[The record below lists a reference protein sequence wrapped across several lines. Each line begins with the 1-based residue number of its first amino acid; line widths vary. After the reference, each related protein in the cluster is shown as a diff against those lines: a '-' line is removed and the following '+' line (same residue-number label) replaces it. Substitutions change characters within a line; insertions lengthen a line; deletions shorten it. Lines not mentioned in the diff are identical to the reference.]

1 MTVQREPR
9 PIQAIKELRIRGS
22 ADVFVKRGEPSMTV
36 IAEKPEDVITE
47 IRGGVLTI
55 SQKPT
60 VMAGVGRGGMVMNAV
75 GSGNVQIGSVGGSI
89 DIKRRGSKGFYR
101 VNFGNA
107 KIGQFA
113 AGDIVNVG
121 GMVMIGQPVT
131 VEITLPNLP
140 TASIEGSGDLSLDDV
155 SQDAIELAITGS
167 GGIRVSGAVKRL
179 SVEISGSG
187 DVKAKELQAESAE
200 LRVSGSGDIKA
211 QATES
216 LSARVSGS
224 GDIKVW
230 GNPAKRD
237 TRVSGSGDIKFK

>member
-75 GSGNVQIGSVGGSI
+75 GSGNVQI
-89 DIKRRGSKGFYR
+89 
-101 VNFGNA
+101 FGNA
-107 KIGQFA
+107 RIGQFV

-121 GMVMIGQPVT
+121 GMTMIGQRVT
-131 VEITLPNLP
+131 VEITLPDLP
-140 TASIEGSGDLSLDDV
+140 AASITGSGDLSLDDLQ
-155 SQDAIELAITGS
+155 QDEIELEITGS
-167 GGIRVSGAVKRL
+167 GTIRASGEVIRL
-179 SVEISGSG
+179 NVEISGSG
-187 DVKAKELQAESAE
+187 DVKAKELQASIAE

-211 QATES
+211 QATQS

>member
-1 MTVQREPR
+1 MTIQREPR

-60 VMAGVGRGGMVMNAV
+60 VMAGAGRGGMVMNAV
-75 GSGNVQIGSVGGSI
+75 GSGNVQI
-89 DIKRRGSKGFYR
+89 
-101 VNFGNA
+101 FGNA
-107 KIGQFA
+107 TIGQFV

-121 GMVMIGQPVT
+121 GMTMIGQHVT
-131 VEITLPNLP
+131 VEITLPDLP
-140 TASIEGSGDLSLDDV
+140 AASITGSGDLSLDDLQ
-155 SQDAIELAITGS
+155 QDEIDLEITGS
-167 GGIRVSGAVKRL
+167 GTIRASGEVIRL
-179 SVEISGSG
+179 NVDISGSG
-187 DVKAKELQAESAE
+187 DVKAKELLASIAEF
-200 LRVSGSGDIKA
+200 RVSGSGDIKA
-211 QATES
+211 QATQS

-237 TRVSGSGDIKFK
+237 TRVSGSGEIKFK

>member
-1 MTVQREPR
+1 MTAQREPR

-47 IRGGVLTI
+47 TRGGVLTI

-60 VMAGVGRGGMVMNAV
+60 VIVGGAYGGGGSMVMNAV
-75 GSGNVQIGSVGGSI
+75 GSGNVQI
-89 DIKRRGSKGFYR
+89 
-101 VNFGNA
+101 FGNA
-107 KIGQFA
+107 TIGQFV

-121 GMVMIGQPVT
+121 GMTMIGQRVK
-131 VEITLPNLP
+131 VEISLSDLPA
-140 TASIEGSGDLSLDDV
+140 ASITGSGDLSLDDLQ
-155 SQDAIELAITGS
+155 QDEIELEITGS
-167 GGIRVSGAVKRL
+167 GTIRASGEVIRL
-179 SVEISGSG
+179 NVEISGSG
-187 DVKAKELQAESAE
+187 DVKAKELLAAIAE

-211 QATES
+211 QATQS

-230 GNPAKRD
+230 GSPAKRD